1 VTRRPTV
8 AVAGWLAR
16 RRLLGGWLAFLRC
29 GCGWL
34 K

>member
-1 VTRRPTV
+1 MGDEE
-8 AVAGWLAR
+8 ADGSCGWLAR
-16 RRLLGGWLAFLRC
+16 WRLLGGWLAFLRC